1 MGVQSD
7 KEKSTGGDRQRVRC
21 AKKAEPEEVDGAR
34 DEKYFR
40 AMSMTVDFL

>member
-7 KEKSTGGDRQRVRC
+7 KEKSTGGDRQRLRG
-21 AKKAEPEEVDGAR
+21 AEKAEPEEADGAR
-34 DEKYFR
+34 DEKYLW

>member
-7 KEKSTGGDRQRVRC
+7 KKKSTAGDRQRLRG

-34 DEKYFR
+34 DEKYLR